1 MIDAAPDED
10 RGARIESPQP
20 DTAAAIAFLQR
31 WRPAGVLTLSA
42 IEPDGP
48 IETKS
53 WRIDR
58 PTVWAN
64 IGRWIAGWQGKR
76 NLYFIANETRP
87 INKKPAKGDV
97 TSIWTY
103 FSDADPDTAE
113 GYAIGR

>member
-58 PTVWAN
+58 PAVWNSIA
-64 IGRWIAGWQGKR
+64 RWIDGWQGKR
-76 NLYFIANETRP
+76 NLYFTANETRP
-87 INKKPAKGDV
+87 IDKKPTKSDV
-97 TSIWTY
+97 TR
-103 FSDADPDTAE
+103 
-113 GYAIGR
+113 IGGQKAQSCGIAR